1 MAGITALVAYIT
13 TKLIPSTDA
22 ATEAQRK
29 YNDELQRTQEEL
41 KKYQSIED
49 RFSNIDAL
57 NNRQRQQ
64 LKSDAE
70 SELSVIEDKLS
81 KEVIAFRKY
90 YDEQKKIIEE
100 RKDIDESQRQAL
112 IHSLDKQA
120 SDKAASLLEL
130 DQRQKNLKKIIS
142 SIPEDT
148 STTVTTTV
156 KTSEENVKK
165 TKENP
170 QVTAENK
177 RYYDELA
184 DLKKSYLASDE
195 MTQQEYSQ
203 FMEDLEMR
211 HLENMLAIAGLEPA
225 DRAEDP
231 RSTN

>member
-1 MAGITALVAYIT
+1 LIASGTALAAYNIAVNAATIYTKAYDLIVKVATASTSGFNKVLKLNPAGLVLAGITALVAYIT

-81 KEVIAFRKY
+81 KEIIAFRKY

-130 DQRQKNLKKIIS
+130 DQRQKNLKK
-142 SIPEDT
+142 
-148 STTVTTTV
+148 
-156 KTSEENVKK
+156 K
-165 TKENP
+165 
-170 QVTAENK
+170 
-177 RYYDELA
+177 
-184 DLKKSYLASDE
+184 
-195 MTQQEYSQ
+195 
-203 FMEDLEMR
+203 
-211 HLENMLAIAGLEPA
+211 
-225 DRAEDP
+225 
-231 RSTN
+231 